1 MYYNK
6 YQTCWKNVLE
16 KIKINGNIDY
26 IGKKRYEFKKKSYES
41 IMLIIQNIIYAYVV
55 DWRRHLLNRLYS
67 DSRQY
72 LVSFRDKQEVHN
84 KSIEVKYSQI

>member
-1 MYYNK
+1 
-6 YQTCWKNVLE
+6 
-16 KIKINGNIDY
+16 
-26 IGKKRYEFKKKSYES
+26 
-41 IMLIIQNIIYAYVV
+41 MLIIQNIIYAYVV
-55 DWRRHLLNRLYS
+55 DWHRHLLNRLYS